1 MNANANSL
9 VVFVLI
15 FIVIFLVIGG
25 IGGAALN
32 KSTLFN
38 PPARQED
45 CACTATAR
53 ANTQAALDITA
64 TMGIERLKQTLVPAQ
79 LSAVPHE
86 QTLQAYRERQPGT
99 RERPDLFLFD
109 PQMMG
114 QIASAGMCCM
124 GPLTLIVFAF
134 MFTIWRVTRL

>member
-25 IGGAALN
+25 VGGAALN
-32 KSTLFN
+32 KSTLLN

-79 LSAVPHE
+79 LSAMPRE
-86 QTLQAYRERQPGT
+86 QTLQALQDGQHRT
-99 RERPDLFLFD
+99 RERPAWLPFHMQTITQVFYTAL
-109 PQMMG
+109 
-114 QIASAGMCCM
+114 CCM
-124 GPLTLIVFAF
+124 GPLALIVCAF
-134 MFTIWRVTRL
+134 MFITWRVTRL